1 MSIGRRFANLVR
13 SNLGSLLDRA
23 TDGSGGHSRLED
35 LSDAEL
41 EAELVRRRE
50 RREAAQ
56 RVASETSR
64 GRAGGASSVEDQ
76 AWQEVEDAVRGGRA
90 RGGARGR
97 RTSGARSRGR
107 SRGTDVRLAQLY
119 AQLECPYGAD
129 MDTVRKKYRAMMRKY
144 HPDVHSRD
152 AAKQRVATELSQ
164 RLTAAYNEL
173 RRRLERP

>member
-1 MSIGRRFANLVR
+1 MSISRRLANLVR
-13 SNLGSLLDRA
+13 SNLSSLLDRA
-23 TDGSGGHSRLED
+23 ADGAPGTRLED

-41 EAELVRRRE
+41 EAELARRKA

-56 RVASETSR
+56 RAASQTTR
-64 GRAGGASSVEDQ
+64 GTGAASVEDQ
-76 AWQEVEDAVRGGRA
+76 AWQEVEEAMRG
-90 RGGARGR
+90 RGR
-97 RTSGARSRGR
+97 RSPGGRRASQTRARARSAGM
-107 SRGTDVRLAQLY
+107 DVRLAQLY

-129 MDTVRKKYRAMMRKY
+129 MDTVRKKYRALMRKY

-152 AAKQRVATELSQ
+152 ADKQRVATELSQ